1 MRFKEVLE
9 AVNKG
14 LKIRR
19 KGWNSEKYMFV
30 NESGLLVIH
39 TGRLN
44 NEIRRDINLF
54 ELQFTDWE
62 IYKEPLIN
70 ESETEML
77 KETLSVFYKM
87 NYRRILWV
95 EKDLMARDRAGNRL
109 YSLRIKISNDLRGA
123 ESFAYSPAFYEDE
136 MFVKLIE
143 GKQYSL
149 EELGAPEIGNGN

>member
-19 KGWNSEKYMFV
+19 KGWNSEKYMFID
-30 NESGLLVIH
+30 ESGLLVIY
-39 TGRLN
+39 TGQLGKKIQRYM
-44 NEIRRDINLF
+44 DLF

-70 ESETEML
+70 ESETKMF

-87 NYRRILWV
+87 NYNHVLWF
-95 EKDLMARDRAGNRL
+95 EKIPMVHDSAG
-109 YSLRIKISNDLRGA
+109 K
-123 ESFAYSPAFYEDE
+123 
-136 MFVKLIE
+136 
-143 GKQYSL
+143 
-149 EELGAPEIGNGN
+149 